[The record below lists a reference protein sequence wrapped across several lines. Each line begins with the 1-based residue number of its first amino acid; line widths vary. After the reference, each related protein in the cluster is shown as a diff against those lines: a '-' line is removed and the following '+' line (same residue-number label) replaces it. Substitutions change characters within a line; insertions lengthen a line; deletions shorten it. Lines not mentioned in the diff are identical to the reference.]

1 MLLFSCFPITPSYSI
16 SYENG
21 ISTIVRIIKS
31 TEIQRM
37 RSWNKFRD
45 TIGDSRRK
53 RRGGGGRSGGWARK
67 TPLEEENRRK
77 LIKSKVHAAQ
87 GSREGEEEEE
97 DFESK
102 GIKCTL
108 PGGLRSIVMISR
120 H

>member
-1 MLLFSCFPITPSYSI
+1 MT
-16 SYENG
+16 
-21 ISTIVRIIKS
+21 
-31 TEIQRM
+31 
-37 RSWNKFRD
+37 
-45 TIGDSRRK
+45 
-53 RRGGGGRSGGWARK
+53 RGGKEGEEEEDPEGGARK
-67 TPLEEENRRK
+67 NPLEEENRRK

>member
-37 RSWNKFRD
+37 KQVSRYNRWLEEEKKGR
-45 TIGDSRRK
+45 RRK
-53 RRGGGGRSGGWARK
+53 IRRGARK
-67 TPLEEENRRK
+67 NPLEEENRRK

>member
-1 MLLFSCFPITPSYSI
+1 MT
-16 SYENG
+16 
-21 ISTIVRIIKS
+21 
-31 TEIQRM
+31 
-37 RSWNKFRD
+37 
-45 TIGDSRRK
+45 
-53 RRGGGGRSGGWARK
+53 RGGKEGEEEEDPEGGRVK
-67 TPLEEENRRK
+67 TPWRRRNRRK

-87 GSREGEEEEE
+87 GSREGDEEEE

>member
-45 TIGDSRRK
+45 TIDDSRRK
-53 RRGGGGRSGGWARK
+53 RRGGGGGARK
-67 TPLEEENRRK
+67 NPLEEEDRRK